1 MLVMLPL
8 GASIAHLSMGQNLAR
23 ESRWLSSR
31 YFSGLGKP
39 LQKSF

>member
-23 ESRWLSSR
+23 EQRDSLAAI
-31 YFSGLGKP
+31 F
-39 LQKSF
+39 QA